1 MKLIVYTDGASRGNP
16 GHAAIGF
23 VILRDNSILESGG
36 EYIGLATNNEAE
48 YTALIKALT
57 KCIHYG
63 ATDVSC
69 FSDSKLMISQLR
81 GEWRVKSPDIKVLFN
96 KVKLLEKEL
105 KSVEYTHV
113 RRSNEWISK
122 CDFLAN
128 QALNSK
134 GY

>member
-1 MKLIVYTDGASRGNP
+1 MKLIVYTDGASRSNP
-16 GHAAIGF
+16 GHAAIGY
-23 VILRDNSILESGG
+23 VILRDNTILESNG

-57 KCIHYG
+57 KCINYN

-69 FSDSKLMISQLR
+69 FSDSKLMINQLR
-81 GEWRVKSPDIKVLFN
+81 GEWRVKSPYIRELFN
-96 KVKLLEKEL
+96 KVKLLEKNFR
-105 KSVEYTHV
+105 SIEYTHV